1 MHTYHNLKSHPSDP
15 TTLDTLELAVRSYVR
30 SHPNTLTPY

>member
-1 MHTYHNLKSHPSDP
+1 MHTYHNLKSHP